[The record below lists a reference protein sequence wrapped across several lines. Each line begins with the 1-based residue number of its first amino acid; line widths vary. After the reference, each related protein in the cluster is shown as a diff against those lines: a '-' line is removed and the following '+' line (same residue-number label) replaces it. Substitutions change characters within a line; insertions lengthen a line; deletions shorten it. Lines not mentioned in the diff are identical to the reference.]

1 MALIRVPTCLRW
13 RTCVFLVSLICR
25 NQVNKQTNKED
36 AGKNNRLGKRPVTKR
51 ANEINPFD
59 SPVAKVSV
67 KGRQTVWQT
76 RLIQIQVQVHKA
88 ES

>member
-1 MALIRVPTCLRW
+1 MPTLAYVRFSSVAHW
-13 RTCVFLVSLICR
+13 QKPS
-25 NQVNKQTNKED
+25 KQTNKQD